1 MASFSE
7 TYYSSGGFVATA
19 NSFLTGGKFLLDP
32 ELRARR
38 IVNISQYASVD
49 FCKSFWFL
57 AESGMILDRSPFRDH
72 PVPKLYFFSR
82 ADEEIAE
89 LCLSID

>member
-19 NSFLTGGKFLLDP
+19 NSFLAGSKFLVDP

-38 IVNISQYASVD
+38 IVNISQYAGVE

-57 AESGMILDRSPFRDH
+57 AESGKKNKKILQFTGKS
-72 PVPKLYFFSR
+72 
-82 ADEEIAE
+82 
-89 LCLSID
+89 